1 MPLWTKD
8 TPPVFFKN
16 AVQTKAGWVNP
27 DTGEIL
33 VAISDL
39 TSKSGAANIIKCAFE
54 SAVLQQLDPLNVI
67 VRFAE
72 RVDVTAGA
80 TIDVTSTGSSGIIT
94 LTAAAQLGVYD
105 VLFEGTVPPEPAVL
119 AIPAQSLV
127 GTIQDDDGGAP
138 AELAIS
144 GTVAAAAGSRTVV

>member
-39 TSKSGAANIIKCAFE
+39 TSKSGAANVIKCAFE
-54 SAVLQQLDPLNVI
+54 AAALDQGDPLNVI

-80 TIDVTSTGSSGIIT
+80 TIEVTTTGPSDPIV
-94 LTAAAQLGVYD
+94 LTAAAQSGVYD
-105 VLFEGTVPPEPAVL
+105 VLFEGTVPAEAGVL
-119 AIPAQSLV
+119 SIAAQSVV